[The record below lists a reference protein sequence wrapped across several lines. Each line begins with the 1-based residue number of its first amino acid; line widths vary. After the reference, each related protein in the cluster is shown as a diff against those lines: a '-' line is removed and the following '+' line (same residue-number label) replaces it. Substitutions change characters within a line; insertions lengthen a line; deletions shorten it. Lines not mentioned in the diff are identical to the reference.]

1 MVMMRTDICVL
12 FILVAGPS
20 LADTLTGQEVL
31 DGLDVP
37 QSDRQALESGEILTY
52 DGEAYENNDRELSAD
67 AIVLVDR
74 SLSEVVAQVRD
85 VDSII
90 PIKYLTDHADIETV
104 DDFAGV
110 SYTVDEIKEVDQ
122 LLNARQGKDL
132 NLSDDEIAM
141 LQQVG
146 IASRKLDD
154 AGRAVAASNAI
165 RKILIG
171 RYQAYMERG
180 LNGIPE
186 YRRSKKK
193 TVNIGDELKL
203 TTETFE
209 PFSPDF
215 PAYYRAMRNFPDGA
229 DCCEHVFRWLKVKIN
244 KRPAFA
250 LSHTFFRKTDD
261 MLIIT
266 ERHFYVTHTIN
277 SVQVTVSWI
286 PYDENTYMGLAVSA
300 STDIL
305 ESLIG
310 RALKPLGRNK
320 ARDMVAEV
328 LDDMRTEFQE
338 GEAGAGVE

>member
-1 MVMMRTDICVL
+1 
-12 FILVAGPS
+12 

-31 DGLDVP
+31 DGLNVP
-37 QSDRQALESGEILTY
+37 QSDRQALESGEILAY
-52 DGEAYENNDRELSAD
+52 DGEAYENNDRDLSAD

-74 SLSEVVAQVRD
+74 SLSEVVAQIRD

-90 PIKYLTDHADIETV
+90 PIKYLIDHSDIETV
-104 DDFAGV
+104 DDFASV
-110 SYTVDEIKEVDQ
+110 SYTVDEIKEVDR

-141 LQQVG
+141 LVQVG
-146 IASRKLDD
+146 TASRKLDD
-154 AGRAVAASNAI
+154 ARRAVAASNAI

-171 RYQAYMERG
+171 RHQAYMERG

-193 TVNIGDELKL
+193 AVNIGDELAL

-209 PFSPDF
+209 PFSPEF
-215 PAYYRAMRNFPDGA
+215 PAYYRTMRNFPDGA

-244 KRPAFA
+244 NRPAFA

-300 STDIL
+300 SADIL
-305 ESLIG
+305 ESLMG

-320 ARDMVAEV
+320 ARDMVTEV
-328 LDDMRTEFQE
+328 LEDMRTEFQE
-338 GEAGAGVE
+338 GEGGAGVE